1 MTQIDSAVKYKMGF
15 PMGIFE
21 LADYTGLDVIFK
33 ATSEMY
39 SRDNKI
45 VNPHPKIKELV
56 DAQNFGQK
64 TGKGFYEYSGSTYER
79 VSLTPEEAAKY
90 NPIGLA
96 AISANNAG
104 WLISN
109 GVCTKED
116 VDKALRLGMG
126 LKTDLFS
133 TVETFGVL
141 NVVEKLRGHVLAGNR
156 LPTVWVP
163 DQQTRDDRELVRAR
177 VELGEKQTQVK
188 SQIQMLLKRH
198 GVEKASGLGAGWTV
212 RYRRWLE
219 ALTESEPL
227 GRGGRQTLGSLLR
240 QLSFIEGEIERM
252 QQPVERL
259 ADEPRHKPIV
269 DELRQE
275 CGVGL
280 LTAMVYRTE
289 IGYAGRFRR
298 GRQTGKYVGL
308 TPTSYESGEQNDRK
322 GHISRQGPP
331 RLRKMLCQ
339 ASWSQVCHDVS
350 AKRIYQQLVSRNP
363 KKKKIAIVAVMRRL
377 AVRLWHRMR
386 KVEVEMGLA

>member
-1 MTQIDSAVKYKMGF
+1 MLKHIFVGIDLGDKNSVGRIAVDREKTERFGF
-15 PMGIFE
+15 VNNRRGRARLFSEAKRRAQEAGGAKIVMAYEASSCGFVLHEEAEAMGICCWV
-21 LADYTGLDVIFK
+21 LAPTKMEKSVEQRQHKNDD
-33 ATSEMY
+33 
-39 SRDNKI
+39 RDA
-45 VNPHPKIKELV
+45 
-56 DAQNFGQK
+56 D
-64 TGKGFYEYSGSTYER
+64 
-79 VSLTPEEAAKY
+79 
-90 NPIGLA
+90 
-96 AISANNAG
+96 
-104 WLISN
+104 
-109 GVCTKED
+109 D
-116 VDKALRLGMG
+116 
-126 LKTDLFS
+126 
-133 TVETFGVL
+133 
-141 NVVEKLRGHVLAGNR
+141 VVEKLRGHVLAGNR

-339 ASWSQVCHDVS
+339 ASWSQVCHDAS